1 LLKLRNISNFSK
13 NSGKLKKKNKPTGSR
28 SLQNKTVSEIIIKNG
43 SKTYNLSN
51 GKGLFLI
58 AGPCVVESEK
68 LCYDT
73 AKKLKEITGRLKL
86 PFIFK
91 ASYKKANRTSG
102 DSFRSIGVLESLN
115 ILGGIR
121 QDLGIPVLTDIHSEV
136 EAEIAAE
143 YVDILQI
150 PAFLSR
156 QSELLEA
163 AAETGKI
170 VNIKKGQFL
179 SPYDMVHQV
188 NKVKHAGNNKVMV
201 TERGSTFGY
210 QNLVV
215 DMRSLEIMKSLKL
228 PVVFDATHSVQMPS
242 KNDGVSGGNPEFIEP
257 LAKAAAAVGVNG
269 FFIETHPNPAKALS
283 DASSML
289 RLDKIEMLL
298 KKLVAV
304 HKAAN

>member
-1 LLKLRNISNFSK
+1 MINKKASK
-13 NSGKLKKKNKPTGSR
+13 
-28 SLQNKTVSEIIIKNG
+28 EIIISISG
-43 SKTYNLSN
+43 RTLNLSN
-51 GKGLFLI
+51 NPNLFLI

-68 LCYDT
+68 ISMEI
-73 AKKLKEITGRLKL
+73 AKRLIDITSRLKI

-102 DSFRSIGVLESLN
+102 SSFRSIGVIESLG
-115 ILGGIR
+115 ILGNIR
-121 QDLGIPVLTDIHSEV
+121 EKLGVPVLTDIHSEV

-150 PAFLSR
+150 PAFLCR
-156 QSELLEA
+156 QTELLES

-179 SPYDMVHQV
+179 APEDMIYQV
-188 NKVKHAGNNKVMV
+188 NKVREAGNYKVMV

-215 DMRSLEIMKSLKL
+215 DMRALEVMRNTGC
-228 PVVFDATHSVQMPS
+228 PVIFDATHSVQMPS
-242 KNDGVSGGNPEFIEP
+242 RDKGVSGGNPEFIEP
-257 LAKAAAAVGVNG
+257 LSKAAVAVGING
-269 FFIETHPNPAKALS
+269 LFIETHPNPAKALS

-289 RLDKIEMLL
+289 NIKKIEPLL
-298 KKLVAV
+298 KKLQAI
-304 HKAAN
+304 HKLNRI